1 MVKDSIK
8 GKNTCLEQ
16 KIEVIKN
23 RLSQSMIEIKEME
36 LIKGKNKVFIQGLY
50 SKFARLQER

>member
-16 KIEVIKN
+16 KTEVIKN